1 MPVGCAV
8 RIGAT
13 VGRSQD
19 VCKGARFPVEGE
31 RCVGS
36 SPRLFERLQF
46 NDEEEEVG
54 CTTNQCTMHLS
65 LLV

>member
-1 MPVGCAV
+1 
-8 RIGAT
+8 
-13 VGRSQD
+13 
-19 VCKGARFPVEGE
+19 
-31 RCVGS
+31 
-36 SPRLFERLQF
+36 LQF